1 MNIRF
6 FAPGRD
12 PETSYLQLDK
22 VGVKTDLESKKIVV
36 DESERT
42 SAKNIYSIG
51 DAIFVRVAVNKL
63 KKYAPSHRLTYL
75 YFYVMRNFLTF
86 TWTF

>member
-6 FAPGRD
+6 FASGRD

-36 DESERT
+36 DESEK
-42 SAKNIYSIG
+42 SSVENIYSIG
-51 DAIFVRVAVNKL
+51 DAIFVSEINEVCCVGRVEIQIEI
-63 KKYAPSHRLTYL
+63 
-75 YFYVMRNFLTF
+75 
-86 TWTF
+86 